1 MRTMMAAALC
11 ALPMATNAH
20 AAIKEEPVTYQD
32 GTTTLKGFV
41 VYADAVQ
48 GKHHSQEEKVHQC
61 CEFAHEMSPCAV
73 AQHSNALLLP
83 SWPSQAKQCGTAC
96 S

>member
-11 ALPMATNAH
+11 ALAMATNAH
-20 AAIKEEPVTYQD
+20 AAIKEEPATYQD

-41 VYADAVQ
+41 VYDDAVQ
-48 GKHHSQEEKVHQC
+48 GKRHSQEEKAHQG
-61 CEFAHEMSPCAV
+61 CEFAHEMSPCEE
-73 AQHSNALLLP
+73 AQHSDATLLP
-83 SWPSQAKQCGTAC
+83 SWPSQATPCGTAC

>member
-32 GTTTLKGFV
+32 GTTTLKDFV
-41 VYADAVQ
+41 VYDDAVQ
-48 GKHHSQEEKVHQC
+48 GKRHSQEEKVQQC
-61 CEFAHEMSPCAV
+61 CEFSHEMSPSEE

-83 SWPSQAKQCGTAC
+83 SWPSQAAQCGTVC

>member
-20 AAIKEEPVTYQD
+20 ATIKEEPVTYQD

-41 VYADAVQ
+41 VYDDAIQ
-48 GKHHSQEEKVHQC
+48 GKRHSQEEKVQQC
-61 CEFAHEMSPCAV
+61 CEFSHEMSPSEE

-83 SWPSQAKQCGTAC
+83 SWPSQATPCGAAC

>member
-20 AAIKEEPVTYQD
+20 ATIKEEPVTYQD

-41 VYADAVQ
+41 VYDDAVQ
-48 GKHHSQEEKVHQC
+48 GKRHSQEEKVQQC
-61 CEFAHEMSPCAV
+61 CEFSHEMSPSEE

-83 SWPSQAKQCGTAC
+83 SWPSQAAPCGTAC

>member
-41 VYADAVQ
+41 VYDDAVQ
-48 GKHHSQEEKVHQC
+48 GKRHSQEEKVHQC

-73 AQHSNALLLP
+73 AQHSCATLLP

>member
-20 AAIKEEPVTYQD
+20 ATIKEEPVTYQD

-41 VYADAVQ
+41 VYDDAV
-48 GKHHSQEEKVHQC
+48 
-61 CEFAHEMSPCAV
+61 
-73 AQHSNALLLP
+73 
-83 SWPSQAKQCGTAC
+83 
-96 S
+96 

>member
-11 ALPMATNAH
+11 ALPMAQNAH

-41 VYADAVQ
+41 VYDAVQ
-48 GKHHSQEEKVHQC
+48 GKRHSQEEKVQQC
-61 CEFAHEMSPCAV
+61 CEFAHEMSQCEE

-83 SWPSQAKQCGTAC
+83 SWPSQAAPCGTAC

>member
-11 ALPMATNAH
+11 ALAMATNAH

-41 VYADAVQ
+41 VYDDAV
-48 GKHHSQEEKVHQC
+48 
-61 CEFAHEMSPCAV
+61 
-73 AQHSNALLLP
+73 
-83 SWPSQAKQCGTAC
+83 
-96 S
+96 